1 MPSKHQLQ
9 VLPLTL
15 CVLFCQ
21 HLWLRWMLILERYSS
36 SPLLLLS
43 QWRWGV
49 AGAAVTPG
57 WAFSRQL
64 RGTGLCWAG
73 TEQKEL
79 YAQGLGNSSS
89 RIHLDCR
96 RSLIS
101 WPACLRGWR
110 KDLGAWLAALAG

>member
-43 QWRWGV
+43 QWRWGGCWSRSHPWLGLLQ
-49 AGAAVTPG
+49 AAARNGAVLGWYRAEGAVCSRSWQLVLQNTP
-57 WAFSRQL
+57 
-64 RGTGLCWAG
+64 
-73 TEQKEL
+73 
-79 YAQGLGNSSS
+79 
-89 RIHLDCR
+89 
-96 RSLIS
+96 
-101 WPACLRGWR
+101 
-110 KDLGAWLAALAG
+110 